1 MTLELFTDTKVNDPA
16 LIRLRKKVN
25 ANLVRELKFGA
36 RVAVRMKN
44 GIEYKGFL
52 ANPKGNPANPL
63 SFEEI
68 AKKFRD
74 TAKLVIPEKNSE
86 ALIEKIGS
94 FEKVPEVKEILS
106 LMDSKR
112 SGSPVLTG

>member
-1 MTLELFTDTKVNDPA
+1 MNDPK
-16 LIRLRKKVN
+16 LIRLREKVN

-36 RVAVRMKN
+36 RVVVRMK
-44 GIEYKGFL
+44 GGTEYKGFL
-52 ANPKGNPANPL
+52 ATPKGNPANPL

-74 TAKLVIPEKNSE
+74 TAKLAIPEKNSE

-94 FEKVPEVKEILS
+94 FEKLPDVKEMLS
-106 LMDSKR
+106 LMESE
-112 SGSPVLTG
+112 SSVSPVSTG